1 MEKVDKAINITES
14 VISALLPLAL
24 TAVATVIIIE
34 SKR

>member
-1 MEKVDKAINITES
+1 MEKLDKAINIAES

-24 TAVATVIIIE
+24 TAVATAIAIE